1 MQKIC
6 MLQCRL
12 FKNNYSIT
20 ITMFIFS
27 DNNSKAFWY
36 LWKYCRDE
44 INATIKDSESFRLK
58 ARIIGKNSNA
68 ANTRDVEIAM
78 PLKHNLKYL
87 KYL

>member
-1 MQKIC
+1 M
-6 MLQCRL
+6 
-12 FKNNYSIT
+12 
-20 ITMFIFS
+20 
-27 DNNSKAFWY
+27 
-36 LWKYCRDE
+36 
-44 INATIKDSESFRLK
+44 KDSESFRLK